1 MTPVADDSECEAA
14 ADTQADGETAPDHVT
29 FHVTE
34 PTSDEA
40 LTAMRAYF
48 AELDSRFVGGFDPGD
63 SLTVGVH
70 SMREPNG
77 GTFIVAR
84 VGNMLAA
91 CGGVQ
96 QHDERTG
103 EIKRMWVNPDY
114 RGIGL
119 GRRMLAELEAHVAR
133 LGYTQIVLD
142 TNDVLTEA
150 IALYTRS
157 GYHEIEAYNDNPFAR
172 HWFTKSTITE

>member
-1 MTPVADDSECEAA
+1 MEPVADEPDVAVA
-14 ADTQADGETAPDHVT
+14 PGAPDQVADAPDLVT
-29 FHVTE
+29 FDIVE
-34 PTSDEA
+34 PTSDDAVE
-40 LTAMRAYF
+40 AMRAYF
-48 AELDSRFVGGFDPGD
+48 AELDARFVDGFDPGD
-63 SLTVGVH
+63 SLTIGVH

-77 GTFIVAR
+77 GTFVVAR
-84 VGNMLAA
+84 VGDTLAA

-96 QHDERTG
+96 RHDDHTG
-103 EIKRMWVNPDY
+103 EIKRMWVNPNC

-133 LGYTQIVLD
+133 LGYTNIVLD

-157 GYHEIEAYNDNPFAR
+157 GYREIAPYNDNPFAR
-172 HWFTKSTITE
+172 HWFTKSTTAE